1 MSHCHTNENQRVWLM
16 NTVETGMLLQENEL
30 HSRIPGYAV
39 GFGADIADFFQILGI
54 LHSPQ
59 F

>member
-1 MSHCHTNENQRVWLM
+1 M

-39 GFGADIADFFQILGI
+39 GFGADIADFSNLGDT
-54 LHSPQ
+54 P
-59 F
+59 